1 MMVAGTF
8 GKNII
13 RRKIMKNKSFKW
25 LRSLFLAIVLT
36 TVTVM
41 GLPLTGG
48 PVTALAADKDIVVLY
63 TNDVH
68 CGVDDNI
75 GYAGLALYKTVSYTH
90 LDVYKRQGHSHPGQH
105 LPLRDRQCRPDQ
117 CRLDRFRHLNPETG
131 HPGLETWSRYFC

>member
-8 GKNII
+8 EKNII

-48 PVTALAADKDIVVLY
+48 PVTALAADKDIVVL
-63 TNDVH
+63 
-68 CGVDDNI
+68 
-75 GYAGLALYKTVSYTH
+75 
-90 LDVYKRQGHSHPGQH
+90 
-105 LPLRDRQCRPDQ
+105 
-117 CRLDRFRHLNPETG
+117 
-131 HPGLETWSRYFC
+131 

>member
-8 GKNII
+8 EKNII

-25 LRSLFLAIVLT
+25 LRSLFLSIVLT
-36 TVTVM
+36 AVTVM

-75 GYAGLALYKTVSYTH
+75 GYAGL
-90 LDVYKRQGHSHPGQH
+90 G
-105 LPLRDRQCRPDQ
+105 
-117 CRLDRFRHLNPETG
+117 N
-131 HPGLETWSRYFC
+131 

>member
-8 GKNII
+8 EKNII

-48 PVTALAADKDIVVLY
+48 PVTCLLYTSDAAD
-63 TNDVH
+63 
-68 CGVDDNI
+68 
-75 GYAGLALYKTVSYTH
+75 
-90 LDVYKRQGHSHPGQH
+90 
-105 LPLRDRQCRPDQ
+105 
-117 CRLDRFRHLNPETG
+117 E
-131 HPGLETWSRYFC
+131 

>member
-1 MMVAGTF
+1 M
-8 GKNII
+8 
-13 RRKIMKNKSFKW
+13 

-36 TVTVM
+36 TVTVA

-75 GYAGLALYKTVSYTH
+75 GYAGLALYKKEMQQQTPYVTGGYRGRHSGSAHWYAFRRRVSY
-90 LDVYKRQGHSHPGQH
+90 
-105 LPLRDRQCRPDQ
+105 
-117 CRLDRFRHLNPETG
+117 
-131 HPGLETWSRYFC
+131 

>member
-8 GKNII
+8 EKNII

-63 TNDVH
+63 T
-68 CGVDDNI
+68 C
-75 GYAGLALYKTVSYTH
+75 A
-90 LDVYKRQGHSHPGQH
+90 
-105 LPLRDRQCRPDQ
+105 
-117 CRLDRFRHLNPETG
+117 
-131 HPGLETWSRYFC
+131 